1 MKQKFTELETLSVTD
16 PSEMWS
22 HLKKLSNPPST
33 RAALQIVRAD
43 QSISNDVREVLERW
57 HNDIARLFSGLRE
70 NPDFAFDDQFYQEI
84 IDKKSEFENL
94 SETEQMEDNPFNAD
108 NLNEKIS
115 LEEVSKAIDKAKS
128 RKAYLTIPK

>member
-1 MKQKFTELETLSVTD
+1 M
-16 PSEMWS
+16 
-22 HLKKLSNPPST
+22 
-33 RAALQIVRAD
+33 
-43 QSISNDVREVLERW
+43 ERW
-57 HNDIARLFSGLRE
+57 HNDIACLFSGLRE

-128 RKAYLTIPK
+128 RKAYLSIPNEALKNKNAKLILQKF